1 MTGTGGHDEY
11 SRKRPRHRKEEKELT
26 SCCCRGIT
34 SRNRF
39 AHSRPSFSTWLRCT
53 TVHNASIFCPL
64 TRMFI
69 LTKSDTSY
77 GASS

>member
-1 MTGTGGHDEY
+1 MTGASGQED
-11 SRKRPRHRKEEKELT
+11 SRKRPADLKKQRLT

-34 SRNRF
+34 SRKRF

-69 LTKSDTSY
+69 LTRSDTSY